1 MLMRWSND
9 RLKATLHQVETPP
22 TLQKIPTDT
31 KKDANNDD
39 DDDVVGGG
47 IESDTSIMIVPERF
61 SIAFFCNAN
70 KDVELDCLETCCGPN
85 EPIKYPPINAHKY
98 ITQRLVD
105 TIKAN

>member
-22 TLQKIPTDT
+22 TLQKEQV
-31 KKDANNDD
+31 DAT
-39 DDDVVGGG
+39 DDVA
-47 IESDTSIMIVPERF
+47 ESEDRENSVMIPERF

-70 KDVELDCLETCCGPN
+70 KDVELECLETCCGPDN
-85 EPIKYPPINAHKY
+85 PVRYPPINAYKY

-105 TIKAN
+105 TIDSK